1 MTSSNHFSGFSQ
13 AICGQF
19 DVIHYKLIL
28 PPPYEERL
36 NGQHYARVI
45 HTYLFFGVTTNNSI
59 GGQFDIICYKLIPP
73 PYEEWLNM
81 LMGSIMLGPKLKRF
95 WCFSGIHPEWV
106 RNRSKPN
113 KTSFMTFQS
122 CHVKTIYNY

>member
-28 PPPYEERL
+28 PPYEERL

-45 HTYLFFGVTTNNSI
+45 HTYLFFGVTTYNSI

-73 PYEEWLNM
+73 PYEERLNM
-81 LMGSIMLGPKLKRF
+81 LMGSIMLHEEWLNILTGNTMLGSYRHIYF
-95 WCFSGIHPEWV
+95 WGH
-106 RNRSKPN
+106 NL
-113 KTSFMTFQS
+113 
-122 CHVKTIYNY
+122 